1 MMKNSIS
8 MRLLL
13 LVVSLNLACG
23 LSQPLSKKSDK
34 VPDRQVEKN
43 RSGRDAYLIYSTVI
57 NNLPKNK
64 AGYVICG
71 RTTTVPFF
79 PYKSLSES
87 IKNLFQDAN
96 KTINSEVL
104 TSFLME
110 NKESVDL
117 EARFKLYYPYTL
129 ISPEKLSK
137 VFEDG
142 GWENFR
148 RLFPGRSTISLS
160 SIGYSSEGGEALVYL
175 GKSAGYKSG
184 SGDYYVLKKQGTN
197 WVIVSEVNVW
207 LS

>member
-1 MMKNSIS
+1 MMKNFIS

-13 LVVSLNLACG
+13 LAVSLNLTCG
-23 LSQPLSKKSDK
+23 LSQPSLKKSAK
-34 VPDRQVEKN
+34 VSERQVEKN

-64 AGYVICG
+64 SGYVIRR

-79 PYKSLSES
+79 PYKSPRES
-87 IKNLFQDAN
+87 IENLFQGEN
-96 KTINSEVL
+96 KIINSEVL
-104 TSFLME
+104 TSFLMR

-117 EARFKLYYPYTL
+117 EARFELHYPYTL
-129 ISPEKLSK
+129 ISPEQLSK

-148 RLFPGRSTISLS
+148 RLFPGRSYIKLS
-160 SIGYSSEGGEALVYL
+160 SIGYSSEGDKALVYL
-175 GKSAGYKSG
+175 GKSASYKSG
-184 SGDYYVLKKQGTN
+184 GGDYYVLKKQGTN
-197 WVIVSEVNVW
+197 WVIVGEVNVW